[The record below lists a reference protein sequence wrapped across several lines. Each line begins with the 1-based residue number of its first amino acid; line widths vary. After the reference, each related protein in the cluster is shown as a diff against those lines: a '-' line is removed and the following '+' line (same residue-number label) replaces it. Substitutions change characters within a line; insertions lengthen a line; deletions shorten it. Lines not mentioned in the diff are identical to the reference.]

1 MVFDTDV
8 LIWIER
14 GHLKA
19 ARLLDR
25 AESRAITLQSY
36 LELLQCAKDKQ
47 QQKRTK
53 DFIRELQI
61 EVLPLT
67 ENIGHRAS
75 VYIDQ
80 YSLSHSL
87 RAGDALI
94 AATAVENGQPLC
106 SANAKHYKCLPD
118 LEFKALIV

>member
-14 GHLKA
+14 GNLKA
-19 ARLLDR
+19 ARHLDA
-25 AESRAITLQSY
+25 AETRAISLQTY

-47 QQKRTK
+47 QQKRAK
-53 DFIRELQI
+53 AFIRDLQI

-80 YSLSHSL
+80 YSLSHGL

-94 AATAVENGQPLC
+94 AATAVENNRVLC
-106 SANAKHYKCLPD
+106 SSNIKHYQFIPD
-118 LEFKALIV
+118 LEFQPLRV

>member
-14 GHLKA
+14 GHVRA
-19 ARLLDR
+19 AQLLDR
-25 AESRAITLQSY
+25 AESRAISLQTY
-36 LELLQCAKDKQ
+36 LELLQCAKDKA

-53 DFIRELQI
+53 DFIRDLQI
-61 EVLPLT
+61 HVLPLT
-67 ENIGHRAS
+67 QNIGHRAS

-80 YSLSHSL
+80 YSLSQSL

-94 AATAVENGQPLC
+94 AATSVENGQTLC
-106 SANAKHYKCLPD
+106 SANAKHYKFLPD
-118 LEFKALIV
+118 LEFKALKV